1 MGFGQKKKKKKK
13 KKKKIG
19 WSGNLHRHWVSVGWL
34 ILQEILFSDKGFPG
48 DTEVKNLPAM

>member
-13 KKKKIG
+13 KKMIG